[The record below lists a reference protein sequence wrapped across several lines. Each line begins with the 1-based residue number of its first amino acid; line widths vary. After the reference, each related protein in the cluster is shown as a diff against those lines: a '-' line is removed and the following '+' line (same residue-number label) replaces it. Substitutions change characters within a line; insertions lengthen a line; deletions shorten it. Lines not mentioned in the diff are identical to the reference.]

1 MAGAALAVDVDG
13 LAVAY
18 ERAEV
23 AWDEAAEAERAAFD
37 RWQNALGAAEVCR
50 SESDQAWRAYRGAVA
65 A

>member
-1 MAGAALAVDVDG
+1 MAGAAVVVDVDG

-23 AWDEAAEAERAAFD
+23 AWDEAADAEQAAFA
-37 RWQNALGAAEVCR
+37 RWQDALGAAEVCR
-50 SESDQAWRAYRGAVA
+50 SESDRAWREYRGAVA